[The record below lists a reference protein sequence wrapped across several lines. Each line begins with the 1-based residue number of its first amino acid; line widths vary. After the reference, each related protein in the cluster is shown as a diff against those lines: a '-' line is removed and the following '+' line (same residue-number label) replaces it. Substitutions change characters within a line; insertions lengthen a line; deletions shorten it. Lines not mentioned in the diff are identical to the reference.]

1 MENIT
6 EKKIK
11 IARTKSGSPCLW
23 ESYAEFDDLKRAII
37 IVDKDGKIKNS
48 IFVRQSG
55 SKQSL
60 IPVVEG
66 DFLVKVF
73 ADKQGNSVSL
83 LEIRKIANDSNLAEL
98 MLIYRNANDA
108 ITGKLDPKF
117 ANAVVAAEKK
127 MSDTTYIVATLFEK
141 TIA

>member
-37 IVDKDGKIKNS
+37 IVDKDGNIKNS
-48 IFVRQSG
+48 IFVRKTG

-60 IPVVEG
+60 IPVIEG
-66 DFLVKVF
+66 DYIVKVF
-73 ADKQGNSVSL
+73 ADAQGTSQSL
-83 LEIRKIANDSNLAEL
+83 LEIRKIANDSNHAEL
-98 MLIYRNANDA
+98 MLLFRNANGQVTGSLDA
-108 ITGKLDPKF
+108 KFENCIKTAEQKMTDP
-117 ANAVVAAEKK
+117 
-127 MSDTTYIVATLFEK
+127 TYIASPLFEK
-141 TIA
+141 SI